1 MQHPYLRDGP
11 CVQVDEGAGLGV
23 EGFVIIMR
31 MFVFFYVLF
40 LFSFHVCFIQSA
52 HLGPS
57 VVPFIVSIGFWASCG
72 KNPIWIL
79 TRILYGAINGPLQG
93 SYMVFTSKESAW
105 RTSIVKNL
113 LSGPQ

>member
-1 MQHPYLRDGP
+1 MVSNFLSRYLVGKPPMQHPYLRDGP

-72 KNPIWIL
+72 KKKDRSGIISCQFVRFSQVVSWF
-79 TRILYGAINGPLQG
+79 PL
-93 SYMVFTSKESAW
+93 F
-105 RTSIVKNL
+105 L
-113 LSGPQ
+113 